1 MSYLKAFVHELRVI
15 ARRGGSSAH
24 VAVLFA
30 IVVGT
35 ALFVLPPECIASV
48 MPSLFWVCGV
58 SVMQISI
65 RALFEEDYYSGVLE
79 QLLIQNLLPEIILFF
94 KILANWF
101 CVAIPISIVAM
112 VIDFVVLGD
121 GFTHVL
127 VFGAILSATL
137 LIVNFIAA
145 VGHAL
150 VLGGEGGLVIAQVLI
165 FPIVVPVVVYFNL
178 LLQALKGVVFY
189 TYTMTLLGVGMM
201 CLIPISIFF
210 VLSAIKL
217 AVEQN

>member
-1 MSYLKAFVHELRVI
+1 
-15 ARRGGSSAH
+15 
-24 VAVLFA
+24 
-30 IVVGT
+30 
-35 ALFVLPPECIASV
+35 
-48 MPSLFWVCGV
+48 
-58 SVMQISI
+58 
-65 RALFEEDYYSGVLE
+65 
-79 QLLIQNLLPEIILFF
+79 
-94 KILANWF
+94 
-101 CVAIPISIVAM
+101 M

-121 GFTHVL
+121 SFTHVL